1 MLFVIHKTV
10 TFVILYLMAVTITI
24 CALHG
29 NFEIQKFLPLQKS
42 TYFNKRQRLMIE
54 FLRNLFGKTK
64 RFRPDNYL

>member
-24 CALHG
+24 CALQG
-29 NFEIQKFLPLQKS
+29 NFDIKKFLPLQKS
-42 TYFNKRQRLMIE
+42 TYFNERQRLMIE
-54 FLRNLFGKTK
+54 FLRNLFSKTK